1 MYVAV
6 AQEYGTTL
14 ITWDVELLTRGA
26 LTVPTMTPTDWLATN
41 PTI

>member
-14 ITWDVELLTRGA
+14 ITWDQELLARGA
-26 LTVPTMTPTDWLATN
+26 AAVTVMTPADGLAVN